1 MAGLLSPWARR
12 QPQLSTGNNAPA
24 EQPAGKPSPT
34 VKAPPGEEPL
44 LTDEAPTEEPPV
56 AEEPVAES
64 TAEA

>member
-12 QPQLSTGNNAPA
+12 QPQLSTGNNEPA
-24 EQPAGKPSPT
+24 EEPAGEPSPT
-34 VKAPPGEEPL
+34 V
-44 LTDEAPTEEPPV
+44 EAPTEEPPV